1 MFAHDLSIRKRAFLQ
16 KIADNNG
23 IKVVNKVRYEHK
35 VHEEG
40 CKRASWQGRERVRIK
55 AESMEDVKKA
65 ITRDDVRKL
74 IKDGTIFAVKPKERA
89 PQEEQR
95 RKRKRGTGKRK
106 GSAKARRGRT
116 WEKKVRSQRILL
128 KRLSCMGKVDNT
140 TFKRYYLLVKG
151 NAFAD
156 KRSLLL
162 HLSDDGI
169 KVSDEEL
176 KQINEYVKSL
186 YR

>member
-1 MFAHDLSIRKRAFLQ
+1 MSIKFT
-16 KIADNNG
+16 K
-23 IKVVNKVRYEHK
+23 KV
-35 VHEEG
+35 
-40 CKRASWQGRERVRIK
+40 ASELLGRGKSAVRIRPQ
-55 AESMEDVKKA
+55 SMDDIKKA

-74 IKDGTIFAVKPKERA
+74 VKDGAIFALKPRSELHKKRV
-89 PQEEQR
+89 QEG
-95 RKRKRGTGKRK
+95 RKRGTGKRK
-106 GSAKARRGRT
+106 GSANARQGRK
-116 WEKKVRSQRILL
+116 WEKKVRSQRMLL
-128 KRLSCMGKVDNT
+128 KRLKLMGKVDNT

-169 KVSDEEL
+169 KVSDDEL
-176 KQINEYVKSL
+176 KQVNEYVKST